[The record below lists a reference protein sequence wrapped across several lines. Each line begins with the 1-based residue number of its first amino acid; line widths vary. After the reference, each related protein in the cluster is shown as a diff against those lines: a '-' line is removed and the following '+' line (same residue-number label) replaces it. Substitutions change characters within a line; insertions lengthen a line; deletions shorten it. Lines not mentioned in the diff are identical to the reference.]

1 MAEGFTRAR
10 GDARLPPASEVPN
23 GMGDQDEPD
32 RPERTVVFSTR
43 LYALEA
49 IRIAAERFASHAG
62 FRIVEEGDTFRVSL
76 SPLDAEIDDDLVDSF
91 CNHALFETVRGRRVG
106 RPEARS

>member
-1 MAEGFTRAR
+1 
-10 GDARLPPASEVPN
+10 
-23 GMGDQDEPD
+23 MGDQTEPG

-49 IRIAAERFASHAG
+49 IRIAAERFGSHAG

-76 SPLDAEIDDDLVDSF
+76 SSRDGEIDDDLVDSF
-91 CNHALFETVRGRRVG
+91 SNHALFETVRGRRAG
-106 RPEARS
+106 KPEARS